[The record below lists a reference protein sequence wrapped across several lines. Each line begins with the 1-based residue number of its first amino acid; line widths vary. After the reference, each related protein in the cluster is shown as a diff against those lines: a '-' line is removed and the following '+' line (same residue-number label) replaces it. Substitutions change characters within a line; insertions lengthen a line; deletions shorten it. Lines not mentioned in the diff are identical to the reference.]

1 MEHPIETRFQLP
13 IDLTIVSTMKPE
25 PVNPDAI
32 AALQG
37 VKHSFQTDRNFQE
50 IHCSSDAAAE
60 LQEIAPTCLR
70 LASKL
75 TANAELGILYRMQAS
90 SDHDHFVI
98 LALNPEVPNA
108 PGPRLVGLHTDH
120 TTDIDHL
127 AVELTSLL

>member
-13 IDLTIVSTMKPE
+13 IDLSIVATTTPE
-25 PVNPDAI
+25 PYNPDAL

-60 LQEIAPTCLR
+60 WQEIAPTCLR

-90 SDHDHFVI
+90 SDHDHFII